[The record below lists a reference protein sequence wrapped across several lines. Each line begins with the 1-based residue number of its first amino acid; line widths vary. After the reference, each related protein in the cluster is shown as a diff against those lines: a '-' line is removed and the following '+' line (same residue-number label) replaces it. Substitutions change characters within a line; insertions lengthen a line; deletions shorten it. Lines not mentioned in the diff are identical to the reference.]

1 MRKIAVLGTLL
12 LALVASACAPATTKF
27 KDSWKKPEFTGKVQ
41 KIYLIGVTRND
52 KLRKNF
58 EDEFVKQ
65 FAQVGVTGI
74 PSYPDLVISGDVD
87 REALRAMVKA
97 KGADAVLVGRLASKE
112 QKSSLYSGSRAGYA
126 TGGPD
131 GFYYDG
137 FGLYNPQYAYRYY
150 DQHYNGSVSIVTM
163 NPVVEHQFQQ
173 VGISANLYETESAEV
188 IWSALTETT
197 VGDENSDQRLR
208 EFVQLVVLKMKEQGL
223 F

>member
-1 MRKIAVLGTLL
+1 MRNVAVLGTLL
-12 LALVASACAPATTKF
+12 LVLLASACAPVTTKF
-27 KDSWKKPEFTGKVQ
+27 KDTWKRPNFTGKVH
-41 KIYLIGVTRND
+41 KVYLIGVTRND
-52 KLRKNF
+52 KLRQAF

-65 FAQVGVTGI
+65 MATVGATGI

-87 REALRAMVKA
+87 RETLRTMIKA
-97 KGADAVLVGRLASKE
+97 KGADAVLVARLASKE
-112 QKSSLYSGSRAGYA
+112 QKSAIYSGARAGYA
-126 TGGPD
+126 SGGPD

-150 DQHYNGSVSIVTM
+150 DQHYNGSVAIVTM

-197 VGDENSDQRLR
+197 VSDDNRRQRLV
-208 EFVQLVVLKMKEQGL
+208 EFVNTVVLKMQTEGL

>member
-12 LALVASACAPATTKF
+12 LALVVNGCAPATTTF
-27 KDSWKKPEFTGKVQ
+27 KDSWKRPEFSGKVH

-52 KLRKNF
+52 KLRQTF

-65 FAQVGVTGI
+65 MATVGVTGV

-87 REALRAMVKA
+87 REALRAKIKA
-97 KGADAVLVGRLASKE
+97 KGADAVLVARLASKE
-112 QKSSLYSGSRAGYA
+112 QKSALYSGARAGYA

-150 DQHYNGSVSIVTM
+150 DQHYNGSVAIVTM

-197 VGDENSDQRLR
+197 VSDENRQQRLI
-208 EFVQLVVLKMKEQGL
+208 EFVKTVVLKMQAEGL
-223 F
+223 L

>member
-1 MRKIAVLGTLL
+1 MRNIVALGTLL
-12 LALVASACAPATTKF
+12 LFLLAAGCAPVNTKF
-27 KDSWKKPEFTGKVQ
+27 KDTWKRPSFSGKVQ
-41 KIYLIGVTRND
+41 KIYLIGITRND
-52 KLRKNF
+52 KLRKTF

-65 FAQVGVTGI
+65 LAQQGVIGI
-74 PSYPDLVISGDVD
+74 PSYPDLVISGEVKRD
-87 REALRAMVKA
+87 ELRAKLKA
-97 KGADAVLVGRLASKE
+97 QGTDAALVARLASKE
-112 QKSSLYSGSRAGYA
+112 QKSAIYSGARAGYA

-150 DQHYNGSVSIVTM
+150 DDHYNGSVSIVTM

-197 VGDENSDQRLR
+197 VGDDNREQRLR